1 MDKIKIKHLPKGV
14 FIAIIIVSIMGYGAI
29 QTLKTESHPERS
41 DIIYVLILI
50 VLFFAL
56 LIFGGFAKTTVR
68 FGEGSI
74 IKCQWLFLF
83 WKIDLD
89 KFNAVTYKLVSNRTR
104 GGGTYYSLQMMFYVD
119 AEHFKCLSEGLE
131 QHIAEACIRRN
142 FDRTEL
148 IKLYR
153 YIEQNYPDK
162 AKGFE

>member
-1 MDKIKIKHLPKGV
+1 MNKIKIKHLPKGV
-14 FIAIIIVSIMGYGAI
+14 LITIIIVSIMAYGAV
-29 QTLKTESHPERS
+29 QTLNTESHPERS
-41 DIIYVLILI
+41 DVIYGLILT

-56 LIFGGFAKTTVR
+56 LIFAGFAKTTVR

-83 WKIDLD
+83 WRINLD
-89 KFNAVTYKLVSNRTR
+89 KYNAVTYKLVSNRTR
-104 GGGTYYSLQMMFYVD
+104 GGGTYYSLQLMFYVD

-131 QHIAEACIRRN
+131 QHIAEDCIRRN
-142 FDRTEL
+142 FDRTKL

-162 AKGFE
+162 ARGYE

>member
-1 MDKIKIKHLPKGV
+1 MEIIKIKHIPACVEIGLIVYGIFV
-14 FIAIIIVSIMGYGAI
+14 FLISTAIKQKAVQDNGDLIIG
-29 QTLKTESHPERS
+29 
-41 DIIYVLILI
+41 IICILLFFVFLILAGT
-50 VLFFAL
+50 VR
-56 LIFGGFAKTTVR
+56 TTVK

-119 AEHFKCLSEGLE
+119 ADHFKCLSEGLE

>member
-1 MDKIKIKHLPKGV
+1 MNKIKIKHLPKGV
-14 FIAIIIVSIMGYGAI
+14 LITIIIVSIMAYGAV
-29 QTLKTESHPERS
+29 QTLNTESHPERS
-41 DIIYVLILI
+41 DVIYGLILI

-56 LIFGGFAKTTVR
+56 LIFAGFVKTTVR

-83 WKIDLD
+83 WRINLD
-89 KFNAVTYKLVSNRTR
+89 KYNAVTYKLVSNRTR
-104 GGGTYYSLQMMFYVD
+104 GGGTYYSLQLMFYVD

-131 QHIAEACIRRN
+131 QHIAEDCIRRN
-142 FDRTEL
+142 FDRTKL

-162 AKGFE
+162 AKGYE

>member
-14 FIAIIIVSIMGYGAI
+14 LITIIIVSIMAYGASL
-29 QTLKTESHPERS
+29 TLKTESHPERS
-41 DIIYVLILI
+41 DLIYGLILT
-50 VLFFAL
+50 VLLFAL
-56 LIFGGFAKTTVR
+56 LIFAGLAKTTVR
-68 FGEGSI
+68 FGKGGI
-74 IKCQWLFLF
+74 IKCQWLFMF

-89 KFNAVTYKLVSNRTR
+89 KYNAVTYKLVSNRTR
-104 GGGTYYSLQMMFYVD
+104 GGGTHYSLHMMFYDD
-119 AEHFKCLSEGLE
+119 AEHFKCLKESLE

-162 AKGFE
+162 AKGYE